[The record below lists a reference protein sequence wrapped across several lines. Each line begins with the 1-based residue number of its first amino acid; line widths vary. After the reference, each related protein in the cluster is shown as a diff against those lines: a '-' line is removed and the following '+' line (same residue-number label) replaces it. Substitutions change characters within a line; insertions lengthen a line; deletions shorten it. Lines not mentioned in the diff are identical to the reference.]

1 MGVFKHAFS
10 FFLAWKTYTLI
21 EMKKEEF
28 VMLDIIDR
36 MFSLRNPRMQDF
48 IGGMIVVYLVLL
60 FAEYYY
66 Q

>member
-1 MGVFKHAFS
+1 
-10 FFLAWKTYTLI
+10 
-21 EMKKEEF
+21 
-28 VMLDIIDR
+28 MLDIIDR